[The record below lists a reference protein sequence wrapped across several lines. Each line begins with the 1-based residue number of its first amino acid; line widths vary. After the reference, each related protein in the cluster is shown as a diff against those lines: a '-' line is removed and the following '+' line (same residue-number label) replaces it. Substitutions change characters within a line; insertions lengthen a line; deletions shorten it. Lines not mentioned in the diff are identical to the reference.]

1 MFALVFRFPAG
12 RYHATPWGRHVNE
25 ADVAWPPEPWRIV
38 RALIASYWRK
48 ADRNCWSEDDLERL
62 VCRLASYPP
71 VYRLPEGP
79 IHAHTRHYMPIPPRK
94 TTLVFD
100 AFAHLPKGE
109 RIVVA
114 WPKVTLD
121 DDLLAFVS
129 DLAEGVGY
137 LGRAE
142 SWAECEATTDWDTT
156 EANCEPILDDVA
168 VEGDLVRV
176 IAPLPAEEY
185 VAERKRL
192 LGELESEVSNDV
204 RGKQSKGHLAA
215 LEKAKQKRFGPVLPE
230 RLSDALL
237 LDNAEYKR
245 FGWSAPPA
253 SRMVLYPKINLGP
266 VATRT
271 SRSDSSTLSS
281 GPHPTI
287 ARFLMAGRPRP
298 RIESAVRV
306 GETLRLAAL
315 AQFGWDDDPGTGRR
329 IPRAPKLLS
338 GRDEFNR
345 PLRDA
350 EHAHA
355 FWLPEDADFDGDIDH
370 LIVYARNG
378 MDERVRQAL
387 DRLTRLWIPERRR
400 HSRSSDDDSDGTQG
414 RKEWRLAL
422 EGFGQ
427 PDDFAPTSPM
437 LRRGTTWCSVTPFLA
452 SGHLKRGRYQS
463 EVQRLLKLRG
473 GRLAEMAEYVK
484 VKEEKSLSVGGALQ
498 RAGHFTRSRSRGG
511 ERQVDSVGAM
521 LRLTFPD
528 EVEGPLAL
536 GYACHFGLGSF
547 REDEA
552 KAQSPG

>member
-48 ADRNCWSEDDLERL
+48 ADSKRWSEDDLERL
-62 VCRLASYPP
+62 VHRLAAYPP

-109 RIVVA
+109 RMVVA

-121 DDLLAFVS
+121 HDLLAFVS

-142 SWAECEATTDWDTT
+142 SWTECEATTDWDIT
-156 EANCEPILDDVA
+156 EANCEPIVDSVA
-168 VEGDLVRV
+168 VEHDLVRV
-176 IAPLPAEEY
+176 ITPLPAEKY
-185 VAERKRL
+185 AAERKRL
-192 LGELESEVSNDV
+192 IGEVEAEVCNDV
-204 RGKQSKGHLAA
+204 RGKHSKGYLAA
-215 LEKAKQKRFGPVLPE
+215 LEKAKRKRFGPALPE
-230 RLSDALL
+230 RLSDALS
-237 LDNAEYKR
+237 LDNADYKR
-245 FGWSAPPA
+245 FGWSTPPA
-253 SRMVLYPKINLGP
+253 SRMVLYRRINLGP

-271 SRSDSSTLSS
+271 SRSDSPTSSS
-281 GPHPTI
+281 GRDPTI
-287 ARFLMAGRPRP
+287 ARFLLAGRPRP
-298 RIESAVRV
+298 RIENAIRV

-315 AQFGWDDDPGTGRR
+315 AQFGWDDDPSTGRR
-329 IPRAPKLLS
+329 IPRAPKLVS
-338 GRDEFNR
+338 GRDAFNR
-345 PLRDA
+345 PLKDA
-350 EHAHA
+350 AHLHA
-355 FWLPEDADFDGDIDH
+355 FWIPEDADLDGEIDH
-370 LIVYARNG
+370 LIVYARDG
-378 MDERVRQAL
+378 IDERVRQAL
-387 DRLTRLWIPERRR
+387 DRLTRLWIPERQRR
-400 HSRSSDDDSDGTQG
+400 SGSSDDDSDGIRG
-414 RKEWRLAL
+414 REEWRLAL

-427 PDDFAPTSPM
+427 PDDFAPTAPA
-437 LRRGTTWCSVTPFLA
+437 LRRGTSWCSVTPFLA

-473 GRLAEMAEYVK
+473 GRLAELAEDVK
-484 VKEEKSLSVGGALQ
+484 VKEEKSLSVGGAIQ

-528 EVEGPLAL
+528 EVGGPLAL

-547 REDEA
+547 RVHEGLA
-552 KAQSPG
+552 

>member
-25 ADVAWPPEPWRIV
+25 ADVAWPPEPWRIL

-48 ADRNCWSEDDLERL
+48 ADRDRWNEDDLERL
-62 VCRLASYPP
+62 VYRLASDPP

-100 AFAHLPKGE
+100 AFAHLPKSE
-109 RIVVA
+109 RMVVA

-129 DLAEGVGY
+129 ALAEGVGY

-142 SWAECEATTDWDTT
+142 SWAECEAITDWDVA
-156 EANCEPILDDVA
+156 EANCEPILDNVAAENDV
-168 VEGDLVRV
+168 VRV
-176 IAPLPAEEY
+176 ITPLPAEDY
-185 VAERKRL
+185 AAERKRL
-192 LGELESEVSNDV
+192 IGELEAEVSNDS
-204 RGKQSKGHLAA
+204 RGKQSNGHRAA
-215 LEKAKQKRFGPVLPE
+215 LEKAKQKRFGPALPE
-230 RLSDALL
+230 RLSGALS
-237 LDNAEYKR
+237 LDNADYKR
-245 FGWSAPPA
+245 FGWSVPPA
-253 SRMVLYPKINLGP
+253 SRMVLYPKINIGP
-266 VATRT
+266 VATRP
-271 SRSDSSTLSS
+271 SRTESSTSPN
-281 GPHPTI
+281 GPDPTI
-287 ARFLMAGRPRP
+287 ARFLIAGRPRP
-298 RIESAVRV
+298 RIENAIRV

-315 AQFGWDDDPGTGRR
+315 AQFGWDHDPGTGRR
-329 IPRAPKLLS
+329 IPRAPKLVT

-345 PLRDA
+345 PLKDA
-350 EHAHA
+350 AHSHA
-355 FWLPEDADFDGDIDH
+355 FWLPEDADLDGDIDH
-370 LIVYARNG
+370 LIVYARDG

-387 DRLTRLWIPERRR
+387 DRLTRLWIPDR
-400 HSRSSDDDSDGTQG
+400 HRRSSSPDDDSDGIRG
-414 RKEWRLAL
+414 RQEWRLAL

-427 PDDFAPTSPM
+427 SDDFARTSPM

-463 EVQRLLKLRG
+463 EVHRLLKLRG

-484 VKEEKSLSVGGALQ
+484 VKEERYLSLGGAIV

-511 ERQVDSVGAM
+511 ERQFDPVGAM
-521 LRLTFPD
+521 LQLTFPD

-547 REDEA
+547 RANEA
-552 KAQSPG
+552 KDQSPG